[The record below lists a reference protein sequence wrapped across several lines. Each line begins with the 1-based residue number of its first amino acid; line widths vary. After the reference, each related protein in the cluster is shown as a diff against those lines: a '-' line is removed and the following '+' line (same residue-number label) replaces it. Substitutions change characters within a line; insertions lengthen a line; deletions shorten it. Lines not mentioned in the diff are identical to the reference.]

1 MLDSQD
7 TAGKGKSTS
16 HSSLF
21 NRHRTPLFSS
31 LESTRKAHETRK
43 DQAPRSAPSSKLKF
57 LSRFRSFRVDFNER
71 TNPPGPAAQ
80 RKRATRP
87 TLMRMLH
94 RFPCAPGGR
103 ARMRWSPGESAR
115 TAKNDVSLKETASI
129 PPPVAHSRVKTQ
141 DVPGPRRSTDR
152 RRSIVAC
159 PMSRSARDRRRERRE
174 PGSWLRGA
182 ERRDAQRRERE
193 RELISLRPQ
202 CMCAQVGREGV
213 GLLVRWSWHVVV
225 DVSLSLSPLSW
236 SAGLYPSFSCVG
248 AQMS

>member
-1 MLDSQD
+1 M
-7 TAGKGKSTS
+7 
-16 HSSLF
+16 
-21 NRHRTPLFSS
+21 
-31 LESTRKAHETRK
+31 
-43 DQAPRSAPSSKLKF
+43 KF

-152 RRSIVAC
+152 RRSIDVAC
-159 PMSRSARDRRRERRE
+159 PMRGALGARDADARD
-174 PGSWLRGA
+174 GRG
-182 ERRDAQRRERE
+182 RDRGYMYGRDAQRRERE

-202 CMCAQVGREGV
+202 CMCAQARVGREGV

-225 DVSLSLSPLSW
+225 DVSLSLSSLVVCWSLSF
-236 SAGLYPSFSCVG
+236 FSCVG
-248 AQMS
+248 AQMG